1 MALQAVGPAR
11 TRSVQRPKA
20 TLGALLTGA
29 LLSGALLAGC
39 ATPVQPSAPATEPT
53 GSTSLS
59 PPSGAQ
65 SSAAPS
71 APGTPTTATNPTSNH
86 PPSPSGASRSTTPPL
101 PATGS
106 PTVASGPSGAGN
118 GSVSSRIAGI
128 EPVLTA
134 LATAASRRD
143 QSVWGAQVS
152 QKDLGFVATAGMVY
166 RNLATLRPTSLDFT
180 PTSQQRSLSPTR
192 QKVLGSDA
200 FAAQVLISW
209 RLSGEVQASEHLVWM
224 SFVPAGASGW
234 RWAGSDDEP
243 IQADPAALPLWWL
256 EPITVSRS
264 HGNTVL
270 AGSGTDGSVWLARA
284 DRATTDVTKQLKA
297 SSRGVASP
305 DQGWNG
311 RVVIEVPSTQAQF
324 EQIVGAAPGSDSQ
337 LAALTYPDAM
347 DARTAPMRI
356 MLNPQVMAQESE
368 LGIGI
373 VLTHECTHVATRSPA
388 SVSPL
393 WLIEG
398 FADYNAYASYP
409 QGQASARAGL
419 YSLVRRS
426 GAPSAPPGN
435 ERFNPQAQQLDLAYA
450 EAWQLC
456 VYLASHGGHGK
467 LNAFY
472 ASVSRSPDADVP
484 AALHDIYGIDRSEL
498 IKRWDAWLTS
508 AAQN

>member
-1 MALQAVGPAR
+1 MVAVWSER
-11 TRSVQRPKA
+11 IRWFRRPEA
-20 TLGALLTGA
+20 TLRA
-29 LLSGALLAGC
+29 LLSAALLSTALLAGC
-39 ATPVQPSAPATEPT
+39 ATQTQPSAPAIEPT
-53 GSTSLS
+53 GSTSLG
-59 PPSGAQ
+59 PPPGAP

-71 APGTPTTATNPTSNH
+71 ADPPPTFPAIQTSSQ
-86 PPSPSGASRSTTPPL
+86 PPVPSGASRSTTPPL
-101 PATGS
+101 SATGS
-106 PTVASGPSGAGN
+106 PTASTGPSAPGN

-134 LATAASRRD
+134 LAKAASQRD
-143 QSVWGAQVS
+143 EIDWGAQLS
-152 QKDLGFVATAGMVY
+152 RKDLGFVATAGMVY

-200 FAAQVLISW
+200 FAAQVLITW
-209 RLSGEVQASEHLVWM
+209 RLSGEDQASEHLVWM
-224 SFVPAGASGW
+224 SFVPTGASGW
-234 RWAGSDDEP
+234 RWAGSIDGP
-243 IQADPAALPLWWL
+243 VQADPAALPLWWL
-256 EPITVSRS
+256 EPITVTRS

-270 AGSGTDGSVWLARA
+270 AGSGTNGSAWLARA
-284 DRATTDVTKQLKA
+284 DRATTNVTNRLKA

-305 DQGWNG
+305 DHGWNG
-311 RVVIEVPSTQAQF
+311 HVVIEVPSTQAQF

-356 MLNPQVMAQESE
+356 MLNPRVMAQESE

-388 SVSPL
+388 SASPL

-435 ERFNPQAQQLDLAYA
+435 ELFNPQAQQLDLAYA

-456 VYLASHGGHGK
+456 VYLASHGGQGK

-484 AALHDIYGIDRSEL
+484 AALHDIYGISRPEL
-498 IKRWDAWLTS
+498 VKRWDAWLTS
-508 AAQN
+508 AAQG